1 MTLVTRV
8 LCSSLLAVSLG
19 ACHHQK
25 NGTDGD
31 GGKGDGGK
39 GGDAGQVG
47 PDLAVD
53 DLRSHVNL
61 SCPNGAHTTLTGTVY
76 APNGTLPLYNA
87 AVYVPN
93 GTVEGFTEGVTCDRC
108 DGKLSGDPVAKVLTG
123 SDGTFTLKDVPTGSN
138 IPVVIQLGRWR
149 RQITIPTVADCATTA
164 LTDPTV
170 TRLPKNSSEGHMPH
184 MAIATGKADPLECL
198 FLKLGID
205 PAEITVPSGTGRI
218 HFFRGTDASGLDTNP
233 SAPTADTLYSS
244 IDNLKQYDVVLVPCE
259 GSEFDKSQIGG
270 QPLATDPR
278 ALFQQYLDAGG
289 RVFSTHF
296 SYDWL
301 TYTGSPYN
309 KIAQTKGTDGRWP
322 VRQKDDYNNTIAT
335 TLVNTFPKGM
345 DFIAWL
351 VAAGAT
357 SAPGTLDIIQG
368 RSDLIDVDP
377 TYAQAWATF
386 DFSQDPNV
394 NNGKKAVMHTTFN
407 TPTDPPSDDMGQ
419 KLYCGRVVFS
429 DFHATAGA
437 VSDSS
442 MPFPTACATGA
453 MTDQEKAL
461 AFMLFDLSS
470 CVQNDSTVPIL

>member
-8 LCSSLLAVSLG
+8 LCSSLLAVSLV

-25 NGTDGD
+25 NGD
-31 GGKGDGGK
+31 GGSGGDGGK
-39 GGDAGQVG
+39 GGDASGQVG
-47 PDLAVD
+47 PDIAVD
-53 DLRSHVNL
+53 DLRSHVNR
-61 SCPNGAHTTLTGTVY
+61 SCPNSGHTTLTGTVY

-93 GTVEGFTEGVTCDRC
+93 GTIEDFTEGVTCDRC
-108 DGKLSGDPVAKVLTG
+108 DGKLSGDPVAKALTG
-123 SDGTFTLKDVPTGSN
+123 SDGTFTLVDVPTGSN
-138 IPVVIQLGRWR
+138 IPLVIQLGRWR
-149 RQITIPTVADCATTA
+149 RQVTIPSVADCATTP
-164 LTDPTV
+164 LTDVET
-170 TRLPKNSSEGHMPH
+170 TRLPKNSSEGHIPH

-218 HFFRGTDASGLDTNP
+218 HFFRGTDSPGLDTTP

-244 IDNLKQYDVVLVPCE
+244 LDSLKKYDVVLVPCE
-259 GSEFDKSQIGG
+259 GSEYDKSKVNGTAL
-270 QPLATDPR
+270 PTDPR
-278 ALFQQYLDAGG
+278 GLFQQYLDAGG
-289 RVFSTHF
+289 RLFSTHY

-301 TYTGSPYN
+301 TYPNSPYN
-309 KIAQTKGTDGRWP
+309 KIAKKQSSSGLWP
-322 VRQKDDYNNTIAT
+322 VGQKDDYNNTIAT

-351 VAAGAT
+351 TAAGAK
-357 SAPGTLDIIQG
+357 SAPGTLDINQG

-386 DFSQDPNV
+386 DFSKDSNV
-394 NNGKKAVMHTTFN
+394 NNGKPAVMHTTFN
-407 TPTDPPSDDMGQ
+407 TPTDPASDDMGQ
-419 KLYCGRVVFS
+419 PLYCGRVVFS

-437 VSDSS
+437 VSDNSK
-442 MPFPTACATGA
+442 PFPDACATDA

-470 CVQNDSTVPIL
+470 CVQDDSTVPIL